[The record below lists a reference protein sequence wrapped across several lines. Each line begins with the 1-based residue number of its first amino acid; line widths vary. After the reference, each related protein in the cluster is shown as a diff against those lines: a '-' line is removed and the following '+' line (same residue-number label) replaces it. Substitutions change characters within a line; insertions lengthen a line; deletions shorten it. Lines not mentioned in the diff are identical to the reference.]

1 MFSSIDMTQLTPE
14 KKQVFQKLHRIHLN
28 MIRWLVEFYTSF
40 LDIDMR
46 IKIISGLVNP
56 FHHSKVFSSEHFIKS
71 IFTEKYNTKLGG
83 IKYNTKLGGIKY
95 NTKLGGIK

>member
-1 MFSSIDMTQLTPE
+1 
-14 KKQVFQKLHRIHLN
+14 
-28 MIRWLVEFYTSF
+28 
-40 LDIDMR
+40 MR
-46 IKIISGLVNP
+46 IKIISGLVKP

-95 NTKLGGIK
+95 NTKLGGKNKHLFLYFIFVLLLSQVVLIRYPFYLIHND

>member
-1 MFSSIDMTQLTPE
+1 
-14 KKQVFQKLHRIHLN
+14 
-28 MIRWLVEFYTSF
+28 
-40 LDIDMR
+40 MR
-46 IKIISGLVNP
+46 IKIISGLVKP

-95 NTKLGGIK
+95 NTKLGGIKYNTKLGGKNKHLFLYFIFVLLLSQVVLIRYPFYLIHND